1 MDSPADPQSRL
12 KLGLLGFGIGA
23 FACGTWLW
31 LGADAKPVC
40 AAPACVPLDAAPVAA
55 AAEPID
61 APAEPAAAAAPVDAP
76 APLARAALEEWVAG
90 LAEELVHEPF
100 QPRVYQE
107 RLEGCLGC
115 WTPEVRAELDAWL
128 ANPPLSDADFVVLAS
143 LARAQ
148 SLRLPPALA
157 SRLRPLALR
166 EDVPFGLA
174 LEAARALVAGGGV
187 AELSAWSAALENARD
202 PRARAIAFGA
212 LGAVHE
218 GGSERFLIERALEL
232 GDPRAAG
239 RLLDALGRALEGVEQ
254 PADNP
259 ARVASAARLCDVASD
274 SHADGGLRARALGV
288 LRCLDPQAAERV
300 AGEWFLEPG
309 AGPERIE
316 FAANCLR
323 GREGASAALR
333 NAQADARV
341 DDVRRAR
348 LAECVLFTPPEALA
362 AQAREEALLQMRN
375 VWRDSQDGAARRRSL
390 HALARFGT
398 DEDRVL
404 VQQAAQSDPDPLA
417 RAAARSSMLREQS
430 DWK

>member
-1 MDSPADPQSRL
+1 MDSPADPRSRL
-12 KLGLLGFGIGA
+12 KLGLFAFGLGA
-23 FACGTWLW
+23 FATGTWLW
-31 LGADAKPVC
+31 LGADAKPLVC
-40 AAPACVPLDAAPVAA
+40 AAQTSVPLEAAPPVAA
-55 AAEPID
+55 LPTEAPPEP
-61 APAEPAAAAAPVDAP
+61 EAAAAPADAP
-76 APLARAALEEWVAG
+76 APLARAALEEWVGG
-90 LAEELVHEPF
+90 LAQELVHEPF

-115 WTPEVRAELDAWL
+115 WTPEVRAELEAWL

-212 LGAVHE
+212 LGAVRD
-218 GGSERFLIERALEL
+218 GAGERFLIERALEL

-254 PADNP
+254 PSENP

-274 SHADGGLRARALGV
+274 SHVDGGLRARALGV
-288 LRCLDPQAAERV
+288 LRCLDPQAAKRV

-323 GREGASAALR
+323 GGKGASAALR

-341 DDVRRAR
+341 DDVRRTR
-348 LAECVLFTPPEALA
+348 LAECVLFTAPEALA
-362 AQAREEALLQMRN
+362 PEQREEALLQMRS
-375 VWRDSQDGAARRRSL
+375 VLRDSQDSAARRRSL

-398 DEDRVL
+398 DEDRAL
-404 VQQAAQSDPDPLA
+404 VQQAAESDPDILA